1 MISHTVDD
9 EYSEFSQY
17 YIDEHYSEVDP
28 QFLDAVFG
36 GNWGNSVSPRCY
48 FHIKQSMLV
57 VAILPNYLKS
67 DSPVVKNTSF
77 PAF

>member
-17 YIDEHYSEVDP
+17 YIDEHYSEIDH
-28 QFLDAVFG
+28 
-36 GNWGNSVSPRCY
+36 

-67 DSPVVKNTSF
+67 DSPVVKSTTF

>member
-1 MISHTVDD
+1 MISHTADD

-17 YIDEHYSEVDP
+17 YIDEHYSEIDP
-28 QFLDAVFG
+28 
-36 GNWGNSVSPRCY
+36 NSVSPRCY

-67 DSPVVKNTSF
+67 DSPVVKSTTF